1 MGLGAE
7 WLYQLL
13 PSSAS
18 TGVDVG
24 SRMVKIVQLK
34 TASQKVV
41 LDQLSIIDLADS
53 NPDYPKDTHLS
64 ERLKASLEANELT
77 KKLKKIRAAGSNGH
91 VQYIDLTLPKLPK
104 KEFKQVIANS
114 LEEQYHRPLNQLVYD
129 TQIISESDTN
139 VVRVFYSELAHSTQV
154 LDAMIFANL
163 RPLQLSASFLAIAEM
178 LEFNDYTAKDKAVVV
193 VEIGELSTSTI
204 LLLGPTVLAAHTHP
218 AGLASITGSVMNV
231 HGMDYS
237 QAESLK
243 RQFFSGQLQTE
254 KEVES
259 TISNAFTEVCEGIQ
273 KSIDYYQEQDIG
285 TPISEILLTG
295 GGSAFLP
302 FSFVL
307 ESHYRLKTSTIDP
320 FRNIETLLGTEPIA
334 PELVTAAAPFAAVA
348 VGLALGGIDR

>member
-1 MGLGAE
+1 MSLGAE
-7 WLYQLL
+7 WLYQLI

-34 TASQKVV
+34 SMSKKVV
-41 LDQLSIIDLADS
+41 LDHLSLIDLADN
-53 NPDYPKDTHLS
+53 NPDYPKSPHLS
-64 ERLKASLEANELT
+64 ERLKAAVEVSELA

-104 KEFKQVIANS
+104 REFRQVVANS
-114 LEEQYHRPLNQLVYD
+114 LEEQYHRPLSELVFD

-139 VVRVFYSELAHSTQV
+139 VVRVFYSELAQATNV
-154 LDAMIFANL
+154 VDAMIFANL
-163 RPLQLSASFLAIAEM
+163 RPIQLSASFLAIAEM
-178 LEFNDYTAKDKAVVV
+178 LEFNEYTAKDKAIIV

-204 LLLGPTVLAAHTHP
+204 LMLGSTVLAANTHP
-218 AGLASITGSVMNV
+218 AGLASITGTVMSV
-231 HGMDYS
+231 HGMDYA
-237 QAESLK
+237 QAEQLK
-243 RQFFSGQLQTE
+243 RNFFAGQLNAE
-254 KEVES
+254 KEIES
-259 TISNAFTEVCEGIQ
+259 TLSNSFTEVCEGIQ

-307 ESHYRLKTSTIDP
+307 ESHYRLKASTIDP
-320 FRNIETLLGTEPIA
+320 FRKIETLMGTNPIA